1 MKKTNYS
8 VPLAALVLILIAGG
22 LWLVISRNA
31 APTKFP
37 PKPTAVGEK
46 TVGALPRVIT
56 LYQKGEGE
64 SDLAVFV
71 SNELAAKN
79 KGLAEFSTINT
90 LNEPQMT
97 GYYGVTSVPT
107 VVFLTPAG
115 RIFARH
121 EGYLDRAGIL
131 KTLRSLMEKK

>member
-1 MKKTNYS
+1 MKKTNYL

-22 LWLVISRNA
+22 LWLAINRNA
-31 APTKFP
+31 VPGKLP

-46 TVGALPRVIT
+46 AALPRVIT

-71 SNELAAKN
+71 ANELAAKN
-79 KGLAEFSTINT
+79 KGLAEFSTIDT

-97 GYYGVTSVPT
+97 EYYGITAVPT
-107 VVFLTPAG
+107 VVFLTPSG
-115 RIFARH
+115 RIYARH
-121 EGYLDRAGIL
+121 EGYLDQAGIL
-131 KTLRSLMEKK
+131 RMLRSMAKK